1 MALPVKLESSS
12 FSLVPS
18 DSKHVIRVTLN
29 RIPENPLF
37 PDSLCTLMVCQ
48 KKFHQKRLQIPGLT
62 AILQHRKIGPHNP
75 GLLDHLNF
83 TSLDQFIDLPQLR
96 AHLGTLSSSLKPE
109 IPTLYEDLA
118 PQISALATRS
128 AAMPFCISA
137 EIDIF
142 FTDYV
147 GQNGDLDSSSTD
159 LDALFERIASTAEG
173 STVLDKFMASSF
185 VAGKDSDKCTICM
198 EEEFDGTSNLIR
210 TPCAH
215 AFHKSCVV
223 RWLIM
228 NKNTCPLC
236 RSQLLDCLHPTT
248 ISLY

>member
-1 MALPVKLESSS
+1 MAKLESSS

-18 DSKHVIRVTLN
+18 DSKHVVRVMLN

-37 PDSLCTLMVCQ
+37 PDALCTLMVCQ

-62 AILQHRKIGPHNP
+62 AILQHRKIGSHNP

-109 IPTLYEDLA
+109 IPSLYEDLA
-118 PQISALATRS
+118 PQISALATRPPRS
-128 AAMPFCISA
+128 AMPFCISA

-147 GQNGDLDSSSTD
+147 GQSGDLDSSSTD
-159 LDALFERIASTAEG
+159 LDGLFERIASTAEG
-173 STVLDKFMASSF
+173 ASVLEKFMANGF
-185 VAGKDSDKCTICM
+185 VAEKDSDKCTICM
-198 EEEFDGTSNLIR
+198 EDFDGTCTLIR
-210 TPCAH
+210 TPCSH
-215 AFHKSCVV
+215 AFHKPCVV

-236 RSQLLDCLHPTT
+236 RSQLLDCLRPTT
-248 ISLY
+248 ISLC